1 MAARHNVGS
10 DAEHALIAATL
21 GFTTLEVVKIWR
33 DAAPSLEHVR
43 SAPDDDIAVAQRLLD
58 ANYLGA
64 GLAIMIGGTV
74 SYLSAS
80 WIPLILSLGTVAFMA
95 MWYRMVFKSDHT
107 MMLGE
112 DDNGPHHD

>member
-33 DAAPSLEHVR
+33 DAAPSLEDVR
-43 SAPDDDIAVAQRLLD
+43 RAPNGDIAIAQRILD

-74 SYLSAS
+74 SYLSTS
-80 WIPLILSLGTVAFMA
+80 WIPLLLSLGTVAFMA
-95 MWYRMVFKSDHT
+95 FWYRMVLKSDHII
-107 MMLGE
+107 MLEGINGT
-112 DDNGPHHD
+112 DDE